1 MLSKILSSRLPA
13 NSLVSMYNPSFS
25 SVAGEPKFLEMVHQY
40 FDAAASYTRISPDKL
55 NYYKK
60 ADCVV
65 KFTIPLVRD
74 DGTIESIEAYR
85 AQHKLHRLPTK
96 GGTRYAKDINIQE
109 VEALS
114 CLMTLKCAVVNL
126 PYGGAKGGIG
136 FNPKQYSAREIES
149 LTRRYTLELAK
160 KGFIGAAIDVPGPD
174 LGTGEREM
182 SWMKDTYQTF
192 FGHKDI
198 NAHGCVTG
206 KALNQGGIRGRTEST
221 GLGVFY
227 CTRDLLNDK
236 PLMEKFGVEPGMKG
250 KRFIIQGFGNVGYW
264 AAKFITEYGGIVT
277 GIAEWDGSIYN
288 SKGIDIEDLYQY
300 KLNKKGI
307 KGYPRAEEAFDNE
320 DAIYKECD
328 VFIPAAFE
336 QTVNK
341 NNANKFNCKVISEAA
356 NGPTTMAAEE
366 ILTKKGVVFFP
377 DILVNAGGVTVS
389 YFEWLKNLDHMRP
402 GRLTRKWEEKSK
414 LNLLHVISDITG
426 LKLHQLEEKHKNLLR
441 GATDK
446 DIVYSGLEEVMSVAV
461 KETKETCLEL
471 HCSMRIAVYVNAI
484 RKVHQHFEV
493 AGMPLAK

>member
-1 MLSKILSSRLPA
+1 MLSKIINSSLA
-13 NSLVSMYNPSFS
+13 TNSLVAKFNPSFS

-40 FDAAASYTRISPDKL
+40 FDAASSYTRISPDKL

-60 ADCVV
+60 ADCVI

-206 KALNQGGIRGRTEST
+206 KALN
-221 GLGVFY
+221 
-227 CTRDLLNDK
+227 
-236 PLMEKFGVEPGMKG
+236 
-250 KRFIIQGFGNVGYW
+250 
-264 AAKFITEYGGIVT
+264 
-277 GIAEWDGSIYN
+277 
-288 SKGIDIEDLYQY
+288 
-300 KLNKKGI
+300 
-307 KGYPRAEEAFDNE
+307 
-320 DAIYKECD
+320 
-328 VFIPAAFE
+328 
-336 QTVNK
+336 
-341 NNANKFNCKVISEAA
+341 
-356 NGPTTMAAEE
+356 
-366 ILTKKGVVFFP
+366 
-377 DILVNAGGVTVS
+377 
-389 YFEWLKNLDHMRP
+389 
-402 GRLTRKWEEKSK
+402 
-414 LNLLHVISDITG
+414 
-426 LKLHQLEEKHKNLLR
+426 
-441 GATDK
+441 
-446 DIVYSGLEEVMSVAV
+446 
-461 KETKETCLEL
+461 
-471 HCSMRIAVYVNAI
+471 
-484 RKVHQHFEV
+484 
-493 AGMPLAK
+493 